1 MLAPRHVIAPS
12 LYSETTGRHT
22 MSDNTLSNSDH
33 AATARAKLG
42 EAGSHL
48 KTAANLASVSAR
60 HAAEAAASELK
71 VGGEAVKDE
80 LGSAGKASKEAAHE
94 AGEVARE
101 QVDAAISKGRA
112 FLSSGEALIRER
124 PLAAFGIAFAAG
136 FLLSRIA
143 RR

>member
-1 MLAPRHVIAPS
+1 
-12 LYSETTGRHT
+12 
-22 MSDNTLSNSDH
+22 MSDNTLGKTDH
-33 AATARAKLG
+33 SATARAKLG
-42 EAGSHL
+42 EAGAHL
-48 KTAANLASVSAR
+48 KTAASLAGVSAR

-71 VGGEAVKDE
+71 VGSEAVKDE
-80 LGSAGKASKEAAHE
+80 LGSAGQASAQAAQE
-94 AGEVARE
+94 VGEVARE

-112 FLSSGEALIRER
+112 FLESGEALIREK